1 MTFYTGYLP
10 LCHLNTE
17 FLSKVLDLP
26 AVEEA
31 RAVCVDLIEE
41 LHQLFFWRRLAG
53 GRTSAQSRLGRQYP
67 GNAASNTY
75 AAAGRA
81 WARGVIGGFFLHLHR
96 HLDLCT
102 VRTSVMYASRA
113 EQKLD

>member
-41 LHQLFFWRRLAG
+41 LHQLFFWRRL
-53 GRTSAQSRLGRQYP
+53 
-67 GNAASNTY
+67 
-75 AAAGRA
+75 
-81 WARGVIGGFFLHLHR
+81 
-96 HLDLCT
+96 
-102 VRTSVMYASRA
+102 
-113 EQKLD
+113 